1 MKLNLFSLKANVLTF
16 SLLLFSL
23 CFNAQQVEVVKLT
36 TTDGKWTVPCKT
48 TSIKVEV
55 WGAGGGGGR
64 ITEPGQ
70 TGGGGGGVYVKS
82 EITSFSVGDIFAYH
96 VGSGGSGGSTNN
108 NGEDSWFSS
117 PLYIMA
123 KGGEGVGQNVT
134 AGGKGGLASE
144 SFGDVKYS
152 GGNGGDIRSGGKA
165 GGGGGAANSAGNG
178 GNAINADNGGGVPG
192 LPNTPGGPGA
202 NGGGDGFGQGNN
214 APSGYGG
221 GGGGAISWLG
231 GNYNGGKGRNGY
243 IVITYTLESGVAAP
257 ISQISALSTDVA
269 MNNIGCDSDQVTLM
283 ASGGNEGAGVS
294 TLWYQGTTCPTL
306 AYVEEFMAFPTS
318 SNVTNTTVGGVS
330 SGNRTLSATNADP
343 NINMTSVLSTKT
355 ISPKEYKYISIRYRV
370 VAPFPAPINTEEVQ
384 IYIKNNNIGLSDKA
398 MVKADLICD
407 GDWHVMNI
415 NMSANPY
422 WDNNYKYS
430 GNSSAGVITGWRYDY
445 AQKSGTKIEVDY
457 LVLSNVQILENTSA
471 NDKQI
476 TLKTTKELVDF
487 TSNIGAFRIAD
498 QAATCNNQV
507 PVTTCIPVT
516 LNRSDK
522 TYTSANGNWNIPNN
536 WSPKPT
542 GGALPNETNCVK
554 IPNNI
559 IVNVD
564 VSDAKA
570 KSIYVDPN
578 GKVSISAGNALTV
591 TNSIINMGDGS
602 NFIINDG
609 GNLLQIED
617 GAVNTGNITAQKV
630 FTFSTGRQ
638 QYNYVSSPT
647 VNTNVKSIYTGVLDN
662 ALSALYYIESN
673 DRFGTSGGNYI
684 AGRALALKE
693 KSTGTEGGTT
703 GNPAKFL
710 GVPFNGTIK
719 YPLAFTNETHGYNLV
734 GNPYPSNLDI
744 ENLYDYNAAKINA
757 TFYFWDNRGNTE
769 FTQQGS
775 GYNGDNYAK
784 YNAVADTGV
793 GSGVKARGISEANGR
808 VPNRYV
814 KVGTGFLVQAK
825 SADQTLDFNNG
836 MRNSDNSSPGFL
848 GKSNQNGD
856 KDRYWLTLKTPTE
869 MEFMTAVVYLA
880 NGSKAIGPEDTETFG
895 GSDDIFTVV
904 DDKNLA
910 IQGRDQ
916 FEDTDK
922 LNLGLSF
929 FNTGTYTI
937 SIYDKEGI
945 FTNGQSIYLKD
956 KFTGTIT
963 NLSQGSYTF
972 ETNKGVTEGRFE
984 IIYKPETVLVTDSKV
999 KDGIVV
1005 YRDSVNFVVQAPKII
1020 ATVEVYDLSGKLI
1033 TVLKANTNQ
1042 AVLNASFFNKGGY
1055 VLRIKTSDGEITNK
1069 KIMK

>member
-1 MKLNLFSLKANVLTF
+1 MKLNLFSFNSKLLQIF
-16 SLLLFSL
+16 LLLFSMIA
-23 CFNAQQVEVVKLT
+23 FAQTTYEIPLT
-36 TTDGKWTVPCKT
+36 TSSSGVWTVPCGV
-48 TSIKVEV
+48 TSITVEA
-55 WGAGGGGGR
+55 WGAGGGGGK
-64 ITEPGQ
+64 ITTAGQ
-70 TGGGGGGVYVKS
+70 TGGGGGGAYVRAENVPVS
-82 EITSFSVGDIFAYH
+82 MGTSFDFH
-96 VGSGGSGGSTNN
+96 VGVGGNGTADTAFSNSGESTWFGSATY
-108 NGEDSWFSS
+108 
-117 PLYIMA
+117 LMA
-123 KGGEGVGQNVT
+123 KGGTGVGKNSENGG
-134 AGGKGGLASE
+134 AGGSGPASIVPL
-144 SFGDVKYS
+144 GYIKYS
-152 GGNGGDIRSGGKA
+152 GGNGGNTRSGGRA
-165 GGGGGAANSAGNG
+165 GNGGGAAYKDQNG
-178 GNAINADNGGGVPG
+178 GNGHPDDNTGGGYSEA
-192 LPNTPGGPGA
+192 PGGKGA
-202 NGGGDGFGQGNN
+202 NGGRNLPGNGYAGDD
-214 APSGYGG
+214 YGG
-221 GGGGAISWLG
+221 GGGGARSWFG
-231 GNYNGGKGRNGY
+231 ETYNGGKGGDGFIR
-243 IVITYTLESGVAAP
+243 VTYTVAAGNP
-257 ISQISALSTDVA
+257 PAISAVTAISTNTTD
-269 MNNIGCDSDQVTLM
+269 IGCVDNQVTLQ
-283 ASGGNEGAGVS
+283 ASGGETGIGVS
-294 TLWYQGTTCPTL
+294 TLWFKGTVCPEF
-306 AYVEEFMAFPTS
+306 VFIKEFMEDDYS
-318 SNVTNTTVGGVS
+318 
-330 SGNRTLSATNADP
+330 LTNANVSAGSGGNKIFTATSTTP
-343 NINMTSVLSTKT
+343 SINEMILPEFITSTF
-355 ISPKEYKYISIRYRV
+355 KYITIRYRNV
-370 VAPFPAPINTEEVQ
+370 NGVGNNTAK
-384 IYIKNNNIGLSDKA
+384 IFFTRKNNNNNNNTTYFVQSPLKSDT
-398 MVKADLICD
+398 
-407 GDWHVMNI
+407 DWHI
-415 NMSANPY
+415 LSLDMSSID
-422 WDNNYKYS
+422 W
-430 GNSSAGVITGWRYDY
+430 
-445 AQKSGTKIEVDY
+445 SGTIRKLQYQFASIKDTQVEIDY
-457 LVLSNVQILENTSA
+457 IVLSNVKILENTNS
-471 NDKQI
+471 DDSRI
-476 TLKTTKELVDF
+476 TIDATDATA
-487 TSNIGAFRIAD
+487 TYGAVRIAD
-498 QAATCNNQV
+498 QAALCDGKTPRTGCFSTV
-507 PVTTCIPVT
+507 IE
-516 LNRSDK
+516 RKDK
-522 TYTSANGNWNIPNN
+522 RFTGTGTAWNDPNN
-536 WSPKPT
+536 WT
-542 GGALPNETNCVK
+542 FAGIPNSSNCVFINSGK
-554 IPNNI
+554 NV
-559 IVNVD
+559 IVNIP
-564 VSDAKA
+564 SAEA
-570 KSIYVDPN
+570 KSIYVDPK
-578 GKVSISAGNALTV
+578 GKVSISPGNALTV
-591 TNSIINMGDGS
+591 TNSITNMGDGS

-662 ALSALYYIESN
+662 SLSALYYIESN

-703 GNPAKFL
+703 GSPAKFL

-744 ENLYDYNAAKINA
+744 ENLYDSNAAKINA

-784 YNAVADTGV
+784 YNAAADTGV

-1033 TVLKANTNQ
+1033 TIVKAINRQ
-1042 AVLNASFFNKGGY
+1042 AVLDASFFTKGMY
-1055 VLRIKTSDGEITNK
+1055 VLRIKTVEGEITNK
-1069 KIMK
+1069 KIMKQ

>member
-1 MKLNLFSLKANVLTF
+1 MKLNLFSFNSKLLQIF
-16 SLLLFSL
+16 LLLFSMTA
-23 CFNAQQVEVVKLT
+23 FAQITTVIPLT
-36 TTDGKWTVPCKT
+36 TSSSGVWTVPCGV
-48 TSIKVEV
+48 TSITVEA

-64 ITEPGQ
+64 RTSNGA
-70 TGGGGGGVYVKS
+70 TGGGGGGAYVRVDVPVS
-82 EITSFSVGDIFAYH
+82 MGTSFDFH
-96 VGSGGSGGSTNN
+96 VGTGGNGTTDTADSNSGEGTWFGSAT
-108 NGEDSWFSS
+108 
-117 PLYIMA
+117 YIMA
-123 KGGEGVGQNVT
+123 KGGIGVDKNNQNGA
-134 AGGKGGLASE
+134 AGGSGPGSIVPL
-144 SFGDVKYS
+144 GIIKYS
-152 GGNGGDIRSGGKA
+152 GGNGGNTRGRKA
-165 GGGGGAANSAGNG
+165 GNGGGAAYKDDNG
-178 GNAINADNGGGVPG
+178 GNGHSSNDEGGGYSEY
-192 LPNTPGGPGA
+192 PGGEGA
-202 NGGGDGFGQGNN
+202 RGGIYWAGDGNPGVK
-214 APSGYGG
+214 YGG
-221 GGGGAISWLG
+221 GGGGSIVTWLG
-231 GNYNGGKGRNGY
+231 TAKGGKGADGF
-243 IVITYTLESGVAAP
+243 IQITYTVAAGNP
-257 ISQISALSTDVA
+257 PAISAVEAISKDTTD
-269 MNNIGCDSDQVTLM
+269 IGCINNQVTLQ
-283 ASGGNEGAGVS
+283 ASGGETGLGVS
-294 TLWYQGTTCPTL
+294 TLWSKGTVCPDFPFIQ
-306 AYVEEFMAFPTS
+306 EFMGDKYNLTGAD
-318 SNVTNTTVGGVS
+318 VGAG
-330 SGNRTLSATNADP
+330 SGGNKIFTATSATP
-343 NINMTSVLSTKT
+343 SINEMILPSFTTSTFR
-355 ISPKEYKYISIRYRV
+355 YITIRYRIV
-370 VAPFPAPINTEEVQ
+370 NGVPNNKAKISFTKGNTTFGVESPTLLNADADWHILNIIMSSTNWNGTITKLQYQFASIINTQVE
-384 IYIKNNNIGLSDKA
+384 IDYI
-398 MVKADLICD
+398 
-407 GDWHVMNI
+407 
-415 NMSANPY
+415 
-422 WDNNYKYS
+422 
-430 GNSSAGVITGWRYDY
+430 
-445 AQKSGTKIEVDY
+445 
-457 LVLSNVQILENTSA
+457 VLSNVEILENTNS
-471 NDKQI
+471 DDSQI
-476 TLKTTKELVDF
+476 TIDATDATAIYRAV
-487 TSNIGAFRIAD
+487 RIAD
-498 QAATCNNQV
+498 QAALCNGKTPSTGCFSTVIERKDKRFTGTGTAWNDQNNW
-507 PVTTCIPVT
+507 TFSGIPNSSNCVFI
-516 LNRSDK
+516 NSGK
-522 TYTSANGNWNIPNN
+522 NVIVNIP
-536 WSPKPT
+536 S
-542 GGALPNETNCVK
+542 AE
-554 IPNNI
+554 
-559 IVNVD
+559 
-564 VSDAKA
+564 A
-570 KSIYVDPN
+570 KSIHVEST

-662 ALSALYYIESN
+662 SLSALYYIESN

-744 ENLYDYNAAKINA
+744 ENLYDSNAAKINA

-784 YNAVADTGV
+784 YNAAADTGV

-910 IQGRDQ
+910 IQGLDQ

-1069 KIMK
+1069 KIVK